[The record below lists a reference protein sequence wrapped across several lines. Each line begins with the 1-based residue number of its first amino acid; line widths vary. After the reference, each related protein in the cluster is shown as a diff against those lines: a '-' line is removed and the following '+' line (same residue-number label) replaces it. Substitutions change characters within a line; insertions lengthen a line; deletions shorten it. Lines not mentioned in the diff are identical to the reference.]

1 MQIPVSWLLRSCLA
15 FLAIEQLSAAELQPA
30 DLFPE
35 TTVAYAEISDPKAL
49 LEEVLDHP
57 LTQHIQTLDVYR
69 KLTES
74 QGYRNFL
81 TGRKLFELQIGADWR
96 PAIEAISARGIY
108 VGFDAGTQGVA
119 VLIRGK
125 DEATVE
131 NFRTKILELS
141 RLNGTTVRDTD
152 EYRGITVY
160 KLDQGGAAAVRDWVV
175 VTNNGDLGKS
185 ILDRLLSEES
195 VAGESPVAEESL
207 ADSELFVAAHQKKPA
222 EAQLW
227 SFINLKSVRDAGA
240 AQKMLEGQAENPLA
254 ELLLG
259 GIQSILQ
266 KSDWVTSDLTVE
278 TSGLT
283 WKFATPFD
291 PSWIPEQRA
300 YFFGPDT
307 QGHAPA
313 LPQIDETLLTV
324 AAYRD
329 VSAMW
334 LRAGDLFNEEM
345 NDKLAE
351 ADAGLSTVFAGRD
364 FGEEILGSFAPEI
377 GIIVTRQSF
386 EDVTP
391 TPTIRLPAFAMVLKL
406 RDPETMRSELRRT
419 FQSAIGFFNIV
430 GAQNGQPQLEMD
442 MQKVGDTDLITS
454 RYLPEKK
461 DKDSTS
467 APIIFNFS
475 PSVSFTG
482 DRFVLAS
489 TAVLA
494 RQLGTTP
501 VQGARAA
508 NTSVA
513 LNAAVLRETLADNR
527 EQLISQNML
536 EEGHTREEAEAA
548 IELLLEIV
556 RCFRGAGLE
565 LNAADNEL
573 QLNVTIDV
581 NEQPR

>member
-1 MQIPVSWLLRSCLA
+1 MQIPVSVLLRTCLA
-15 FLAIEQLSAAELQPA
+15 FLAIGQLSAAELQPA
-30 DLFPE
+30 DLFPA

-49 LEEVLDHP
+49 LDEVLDHP

-69 KLTES
+69 KATES

-81 TGRKLFELQIGADWR
+81 TGRKLFELQIGTDWR
-96 PAIEAISARGIY
+96 PAFEAISARGIY
-108 VGFDAGTQGVA
+108 VGFDASTQGAA

-141 RLNGTTVRDTD
+141 RLNGTKVKEAD

-195 VAGESPVAEESL
+195 VAGESL

-227 SFINLKSVRDAGA
+227 SFINLKSVRDAGGA
-240 AQKMLEGQAENPLA
+240 RKMLEGQAENPLA

-278 TSGLT
+278 TSGLA

-291 PSWIPEQRA
+291 PAWIPEQRS

-307 QGHAPA
+307 HGHAPS

-345 NDKLAE
+345 NEKLAE

-391 TPTIRLPAFAMVLKL
+391 TPAIRLPAFAVVLKL

-461 DKDSTS
+461 DKDSPS

-489 TAVLA
+489 TATLA
-494 RQLGTTP
+494 RQLGTAP
-501 VQGARAA
+501 VQDARAA

-573 QLNVTIDV
+573 QLNLTIDV
-581 NEQPR
+581 NEPPR